1 MSGLSNLAWIII
13 QPSFQG
19 MKTIHIKDFFNA
31 SNIPLMLGKNNFCL
45 NTMHNNVITNHAE
58 AKVLMFIQIIY
69 IHVNIYVHFYIST
82 KCFIMYYH
90 ILSKPK
96 IYFKHMGS

>member
-1 MSGLSNLAWIII
+1 
-13 QPSFQG
+13 
-19 MKTIHIKDFFNA
+19 
-31 SNIPLMLGKNNFCL
+31 
-45 NTMHNNVITNHAE
+45 MHNNVITNHAE

-90 ILSKPK
+90 ILSKQK
-96 IYFKHMGS
+96 IYFKHMVLENTNKMVAITRVTLEL